1 MNLLINRNPL
11 WAMWLLFLLLGAK
24 ADQPADQILGRWL
37 FPSKG
42 SSVDIYRLG
51 NQYFARV
58 AEVDKAGEKNYGLI
72 KDKVLIRNLTF
83 DGEVWSDG
91 DLVHPKTGMTLSVE
105 VHLNGP
111 HTITVTVY
119 KGIKLLHKKFIM
131 TRQIA

>member
-1 MNLLINRNPL
+1 MKLPINRNSF
-11 WAMWLLFLLLGAK
+11 WAIWLLFLLPGAK
-24 ADQPADQILGRWL
+24 ADLPADQILGRWL

-42 SSVDIYRLG
+42 SSVDIYRIG

-72 KDKVLIRNLTF
+72 KDKVLIRNLTY

-105 VHLNGP
+105 VHLSGP

-131 TRQIA
+131 TRQTA